1 MSVQRSRT
9 SRAGAK
15 VAGLTALS
23 IAGAV
28 LIVASGP
35 LSPVL
40 AQTVSEA
47 GAAKKDPA
55 EARKDVISGVKAF
68 EKGKMADAIELL
80 SKGLKSG
87 GLAPADTA
95 KALYYRGLA
104 NKRSGHPAQAISDLT
119 SAVWLKDGLNEEER
133 KTAIETR
140 SAAYSEA
147 GLKDPGMADA
157 KSDGAGA
164 SNVAAKSGSSSS
176 SSSSS
181 SSVSGSSSGPLSGVG
196 NFFSGLFGGGSS
208 SASAA
213 STGETETAAVPD
225 NSGLETASTGPAA
238 VSVSAWNSTTQ
249 AAPAAA
255 ATTTA
260 APSQQW
266 QTAARPATQQAAPA
280 GSAKSL
286 KKGRFEVQ
294 VAAVRSRGDA
304 ERLAH
309 DVTQKYGSI
318 LAARVP
324 EIEETVFGNM
334 GTFYRVSIGPFAKAD
349 DTASVCQALK
359 AGGYDCMVA
368 KN

>member
-9 SRAGAK
+9 CRSGGG
-15 VAGLTALS
+15 VACLTALS

-28 LIVASGP
+28 LIVTGGP
-35 LSPVL
+35 VPPPVL
-40 AQTVSEA
+40 AQTVVDN

-55 EARKDVISGVKAF
+55 EARKDVISGVKAY
-68 EKGKMADAIELL
+68 EKGKMAEAIELL
-80 SKGLKSG
+80 SKGLRSG

-104 NKRSGHPAQAISDLT
+104 NRKSGHPAQAISDLT
-119 SAVWLKDGLNEEER
+119 SAVWLKDGLSEVER
-133 KTAIETR
+133 KQAMEAR

-147 GLKDPGMADA
+147 GLQDPGMTDA
-157 KSDGAGA
+157 RSQ
-164 SNVAAKSGSSSS
+164 VAANSGSSNPSS
-176 SSSSS
+176 STSSSPSTS
-181 SSVSGSSSGPLSGVG
+181 SSGSSTSNPLAGVG

-208 SASAA
+208 SSANA
-213 STGETETAAVPD
+213 ATETAAASD
-225 NSGLETASTGPAA
+225 NSALETASTGPGA

-249 AAPAAA
+249 AAPATGA
-255 ATTTA
+255 ATAKA

-266 QTAARPATQQAAPA
+266 DTAARPTTGQSP
-280 GSAKSL
+280 GTSARSKSL

-294 VAAVRSRGDA
+294 VAAVRSREDA
-304 ERLAH
+304 ERLAR
-309 DVTQKYGSI
+309 DVKQKYAS
-318 LAARVP
+318 LLSARVP

-349 DTASVCQALK
+349 DTASLCQALK
-359 AGGYDCMVA
+359 TGGYDCMVA